1 MIASESG
8 WPLNACTQTC
18 VRSKEEHTAEL
29 TPDAALVQPIAEL
42 SLPEDLSDSETV
54 VTVVS
59 PRRRASVAT
68 ENVENA
74 EASSDATKERAR
86 RSSAQ

>member
-1 MIASESG
+1 M
-8 WPLNACTQTC
+8 
-18 VRSKEEHTAEL
+18 
-29 TPDAALVQPIAEL
+29 QPIAEL

-68 ENVENA
+68 ENVEDA
-74 EASSDATKERAR
+74 EAPSDATKERAR
-86 RSSAQ
+86 RSSAQYTLPLKGAFALRADSKLSQAVPKSLPLNSLL